1 MINLLTIIGARPQ
14 IIKAAAFSRAVA
26 SHNAKHPDT
35 PVREWILH
43 TGQHYDEN
51 MSGVFFGEL
60 GIPQP
65 DFNLGVG
72 SGGHGEQTARMID
85 GIEKVLTGKLA
96 DRNGVCHTDWDGV
109 VLYGDT
115 NSTLAGAVAAS
126 KLHIPVFHIEA
137 GLRSFNMAMPEEV
150 NRIVCD
156 QLSSILF
163 APTRTA
169 VDNLREEGFFDEKR
183 EFRKVIN
190 CGDIMYDN
198 TLYFSGMAPE
208 NKYGDYVLATVHRQ
222 ENTDDKDRLKN
233 IFDALSKIA
242 ESTKVV
248 LPLHPRTAKVLTA
261 NNIDTSKLTIVP
273 PASYLETLSLEQHAK
288 LVLTDSG
295 GVQKEAFFL
304 ERPCIILRDETEW
317 VEIIRNGAGI
327 LTGSSC
333 EKILE
338 AYSELKGKK
347 IQFPKL
353 FGDGKAAGKILET
366 IWLLVSS
373 SPGTSICRTENKN
386 FGMRTTLI

>member
-14 IIKAAAFSRAVA
+14 IIKAAALSRAVA
-26 SHNAKHPDT
+26 SHNTVRPET

-60 GIPQP
+60 GIPNP
-65 DFNLGVG
+65 DYNLGVG
-72 SGGHGEQTARMID
+72 SGSHGEQTARMME

-96 DRNGVCHTDWDGV
+96 DKNGEYHKDWDGV

-137 GLRSFNMAMPEEV
+137 GLRSFNMNMPEEI

-156 QLSSILF
+156 QLSTILF
-163 APTRTA
+163 APTQTA
-169 VDNLREEGFFDEKR
+169 IDNLREEGFFNEKR
-183 EFRKVIN
+183 GFWKVVN
-190 CGDIMYDN
+190 YGDIMYDN

-222 ENTDDKDRLKN
+222 DNTDDAERLGR
-233 IFDALSKIA
+233 IFAALSKIA

-248 LPLHPRTAKVLTA
+248 LPLHPRTAKALKA
-261 NNIDTSKLTIVP
+261 NNIDTSKLTIIP
-273 PASYLETLSLEQHAK
+273 PASYLEMLSLEKHAR

-317 VEIIRNGAGI
+317 VEIVQNGAGVITSADCDRI
-327 LTGSSC
+327 LAAYDNLK
-333 EKILE
+333 EKKVI
-338 AYSELKGKK
+338 
-347 IQFPKL
+347 FPPL
-353 FGDGKAAGKILET
+353 FGDGKAAEKILT
-366 IWLLVSS
+366 IIQSALH
-373 SPGTSICRTENKN
+373 
-386 FGMRTTLI
+386 